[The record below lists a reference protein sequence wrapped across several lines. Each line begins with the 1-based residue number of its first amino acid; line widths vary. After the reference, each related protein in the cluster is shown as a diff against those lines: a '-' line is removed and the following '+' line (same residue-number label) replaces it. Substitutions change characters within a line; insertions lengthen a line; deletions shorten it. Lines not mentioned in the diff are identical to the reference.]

1 MTQTLI
7 LTIPLT
13 VLMAGSLAA
22 APLQLPADAIQIG
35 ARNDAPARYAMPI
48 AAFDGTSIPTRIVTG
63 RLDQRAW
70 RLDGNKAN
78 TLALLQ
84 PLSDQLTAQGYTVI
98 FTCQTTACGGFDFRF
113 GLDVLPEP
121 QMHVDLGDF
130 QYLAAV
136 NPAGDAVSLMVS
148 RTADQGFIQIT
159 SVSPSGKPAVQPQTA
174 TAPAPLPAAP
184 TVQTPPPDIAA
195 PETASF
201 DQQLLTGASVALD
214 DLIFPSGKAA
224 LLDQDYASLQAL
236 ADWLKANPTLKV
248 TLVGHTDATGTLAA
262 NTALS
267 RQRAAAVRDWLIQ
280 HYDAAPSQID
290 AQGAGY
296 LSPRATNQT
305 PEGRTKNRRVEV
317 MLTSTPAD

>member
-1 MTQTLI
+1 MTQTLF
-7 LTIPLT
+7 LAVPLAL
-13 VLMAGSLAA
+13 LMAGSLAA
-22 APLQLPADAIQIG
+22 APLQLPPGAVQIG

-48 AAFDGTSIPTRIVTG
+48 AAFDGTSIPTRLVTG

-78 TLALLQ
+78 SLALLQ
-84 PLSDQLTAQGYTVI
+84 PLADQLTAQGYTVL
-98 FTCQTTACGGFDFRF
+98 FTCETTVCGGFDFRF

-136 NPAGDAVSLMVS
+136 NPDGDAVSLMVS

-159 SVSPSGKPAVQPQTA
+159 SVSPTGMPAVQPQPA
-174 TAPAPLPAAP
+174 AAPPPLPAAP
-184 TVQTPPPDIAA
+184 TAEPPEAA
-195 PETASF
+195 PPETASLA
-201 DQQLLTGASVALD
+201 QQLMTSGSVALD
-214 DLIFPSGKAA
+214 DLIFASGNAA
-224 LLDQDYASLQAL
+224 LQDQDYTSLQAL

-248 TLVGHTDATGTLAA
+248 TLVGHTDATGALAA

-267 RQRAAAVRDWLIQ
+267 RQRAVAVRDWLIQ
-280 HYDAAPSQID
+280 RYKAVPGQID

-296 LSPRATNQT
+296 LAPRATNQT
-305 PEGRTKNRRVEV
+305 PEGRTINRRVEV
-317 MLTSTPAD
+317 MLTSTPLK

>member
-1 MTQTLI
+1 VTQTLI
-7 LTIPLT
+7 LAIPLT
-13 VLMAGSLAA
+13 LLMAGSLAA

-248 TLVGHTDATGTLAA
+248 TLVGHTDATGTLAV

-267 RQRAAAVRDWLIQ
+267 RQRAAAVRDWLIR
-280 HYDAAPSQID
+280 HYAATPSQID